1 MIFGIPQFILDRP
14 FFVSVL
20 DMKSKLLYYHPQN
33 PEGSINFNARLT
45 CTKLKFDFDWLT
57 EYQDIGEEN
66 KLIDREQK
74 IIQNIQNLES

>member
-1 MIFGIPQFILDRP
+1 MH
-14 FFVSVL
+14 
-20 DMKSKLLYYHPQN
+20 K
-33 PEGSINFNARLT
+33 
-45 CTKLKFDFDWLT
+45 TKIDFDLLT